1 MKKTSDKEN
10 FISFLIFN
18 YKNVRKIKTYGFMC
32 TEKAVGDTKLGIFWI
47 LIRPLFPLLSF
58 TIIFSSVAGI
68 ESGSIPYLLFVT
80 CSFAIWSLLDDFIFW
95 CTRSFGNNNYFIKNY
110 NTPLLNVV
118 IGGNSVGS
126 IIFLTYLSYFIL
138 VWIYFFYIDK
148 NYLLINFGGIII
160 SIITFLFFSLSISI
174 VTNIL
179 DLKMRD
185 IRHSVKYI
193 FNVLMF
199 GSCVLYPIDYI
210 PEKFRTIFFI
220 VNPFVAPIIN
230 FRNSLFG
237 TEEFL
242 PSIFL
247 IYSFSLSLLMLIAG
261 VYFLYIKSE
270 AILDLTK

>member
-1 MKKTSDKEN
+1 MRKATSKEN
-10 FISFLIFN
+10 LLSFLIFN
-18 YKNVRKIKTYGFMC
+18 YKNIHKIKTYGFMC
-32 TEKAVGDTKLGIFWI
+32 KERAVGDTKLGIFWI
-47 LIRPLFPLLSF
+47 LIRPLFPLVSF
-58 TIIFSSVAGI
+58 TIIFSNIAGI
-68 ESGSIPYLLFVT
+68 ESGSVPYLLFVT
-80 CSFAIWSLLDDFIFW
+80 GSFAIWSLLDDFIFW
-95 CTRSFGNNNYFIKNY
+95 CTRSFGYNNYFIKNY

-118 IGGNSVGS
+118 IGGNSIGL

-138 VWIYFFYIDK
+138 VWLYFFYIDK
-148 NYLLINFGGIII
+148 NYIFLNLIGIFI
-160 SIITFLFFSLSISI
+160 SIITFLLFSLSISI

-185 IRHSVKYI
+185 VRHSVKYI

-210 PEKFRTIFFI
+210 PENFRTIFFI
-220 VNPFVAPIIN
+220 INPFVAPIIN

-237 TEEFL
+237 TNEFL

-247 IYSFSLSLLMLIAG
+247 LYSFSLSLVMLVGA
-261 VYFLYIKSE
+261 VYFLYKKSE